1 MISAY
6 YQEIKLRL
14 DSLQQVLPKN
24 AKKAGWNI
32 KQAFHSANGEPELI
46 YSPCWFIEYNTG
58 GKAYSVI
65 VDVCSGCGKETLDS
79 QGSKMEVGKNAKSD

>member
-24 AKKAGWNI
+24 AKNAGWNI
-32 KQAFHSANGEPELI
+32 KQAYHSTNGGPELI

-58 GKAYSVI
+58 VKLI
-65 VDVCSGCGKETLDS
+65 P
-79 QGSKMEVGKNAKSD
+79 